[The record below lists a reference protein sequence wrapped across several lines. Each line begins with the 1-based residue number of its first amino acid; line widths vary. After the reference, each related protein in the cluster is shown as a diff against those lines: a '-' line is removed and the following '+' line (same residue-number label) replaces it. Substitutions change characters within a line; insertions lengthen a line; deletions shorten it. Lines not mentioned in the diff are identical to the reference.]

1 MSFSIAGQVVRL
13 VGSEREHLEL
23 CRKTIDQMSWSTNLA
38 ALYGTLGRTADLL
51 ARTAPEVAAVLDGA
65 VDEQGGR
72 FAMEAAEAEHLDAV
86 AALAEAFDDARRAE
100 LRAQGAAMTTS
111 ETVAYARAAIDA
123 YLVGVTPPT
132 NRRQPDAYNPPG

>member
-1 MSFSIAGQVVRL
+1 MSFMIAGQVVRF

-23 CRKTIDQMSWSTNLA
+23 CRKTIDRLAWGTNIA
-38 ALYGTLGRTADLL
+38 TLYGTLGRTADLL
-51 ARTAPEVAAVLDGA
+51 ARTAPEAAAVLDGA

-72 FAMEAAEAEHLDAV
+72 FSMESTEPEHLGTL
-86 AALAEAFDDARRAE
+86 AAIAEAFDDARQAE

-123 YLVGVTPPT
+123 YLSE
-132 NRRQPDAYNPPG
+132 